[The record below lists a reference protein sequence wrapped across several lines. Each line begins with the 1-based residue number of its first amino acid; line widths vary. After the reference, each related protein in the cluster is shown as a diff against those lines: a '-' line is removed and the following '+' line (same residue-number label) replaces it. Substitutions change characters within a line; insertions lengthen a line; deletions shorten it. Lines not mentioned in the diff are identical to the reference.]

1 MTFPPRADP
10 WPELYS
16 VPSVSTH
23 VSIARPPSQPF
34 EDSDVLVL
42 SSRSTL
48 PDSQTVRNNLL
59 YLDLRL
65 SLPVGPTTC
74 KINWAFAGIRYT
86 VPLEEQSEDGELALA
101 RYRWEH
107 IIDSHGNGEPPDEGT
122 LVRRIKEDGSEVA
135 IEIGVGL
142 DPETGKAGPYEEFW
156 KDEELLAGTPF
167 AFLMS
172 GPSPCVST
180 EFMAVVGIH
189 AITLSQGRRGGYIPD
204 SSSALEELMWTFDAA
219 RLRGR
224 KARDRFSWETVFSTG
239 QRSLESQLVKFVEGL
254 SSRAREGNELWK
266 RGEVVDIKLGD
277 GNKHEELVR
286 KWTVWDA
293 GYTSI

>member
-1 MTFPPRADP
+1 MTSPPRADP

-16 VPSVSTH
+16 VPSVSTR

-42 SSRSTL
+42 LSRSTL
-48 PDSQTVRNNLL
+48 PDSQTAGNTLL

-74 KINWAFAGIRYT
+74 KINWAFVGIRYT
-86 VPLEEQSEDGELALA
+86 VPLEDQSKDGELAIA

-107 IIDSHGNGEPPDEGT
+107 IVDSHGNGEPPDEGT
-122 LVRRIKEDGSEVA
+122 LVRRIKEDGSEVET
-135 IEIGVGL
+135 EIGVGL
-142 DPETGKAGPYEEFW
+142 DPE
-156 KDEELLAGTPF
+156 
-167 AFLMS
+167 M
-172 GPSPCVST
+172 GPSLCVST
-180 EFMAVVGIH
+180 EFMAVVGVH

-204 SSSALEELMWTFDAA
+204 SSSALEELMCTFDAA

-239 QRSLESQLVKFVEGL
+239 QRSLESQLVKFVEEL

-277 GNKHEELVR
+277 GSKHEELVR